1 MLRRLRLKL
10 TTDLLAKAL
19 VIAAIGLACVFAGMV
34 VTGVF
39 RQQRDLD
46 RGTRC
51 LENVLRLTDAAD
63 AYARD
68 HGGRLPPAREWCDRL
83 RPYLKDAKA
92 FVCPATRN
100 QRCSYA
106 FNANLSQVRL
116 ASIREPG
123 GVVLFFESDRGW
135 NAAGGPELLPTKPRH
150 RFGSLDGWAFA
161 NGDAMGS
168 RRAEMKA
175 PECWQPQP
183 QAAGKAG
190 RQGRS
195 RGYPGREGAPA
206 RPR

>member
-106 FNANLSQVRL
+106 FNARLSEAPR
-116 ASIREPG
+116 ASIKES
-123 GVVLFFESDRGW
+123 VVVIFFFESDRGW
-135 NAAGGPELLPTKPRH
+135 NSAGGPELLPAQPRH
-150 RFGSLDGWAFA
+150 SFGRVDAFA
-161 NGDAMGS
+161 LGN
-168 RRAEMKA
+168 
-175 PECWQPQP
+175 
-183 QAAGKAG
+183 G
-190 RQGRS
+190 RQQHIS
-195 RGYPGREGAPA
+195 MKYPGHMVEDDCWRPHVKRQEG
-206 RPR
+206 RH